1 MWGDGEMGEGLRDY
15 QKKLVGAWDLQE
27 DSFQNG
33 GSRRQGIYE
42 GKYLLLSS
50 SILSGFIHQK
60 AHNEEKKTKTKTQHL
75 NELDFCPKNKK

>member
-1 MWGDGEMGEGLRDY
+1 MGEGLRDY

-50 SILSGFIHQK
+50 SILSIRKHVMR
-60 AHNEEKKTKTKTQHL
+60 KKK
-75 NELDFCPKNKK
+75 PKPNI

>member
-33 GSRRQGIYE
+33 GSRRQGIHE

-50 SILSGFIHQK
+50 SILSRFIHQK
-60 AHNEEKKTKTKTQHL
+60 AHNEEKKKQKQKP
-75 NELDFCPKNKK
+75 NI